1 MSESEIL
8 QLSFAT
14 NEAMMAVF
22 SMFFAIVSAYLAG
35 LYFFLNRSPA
45 TIKMLAFGVLS
56 AAFIFLGQAMAGIES
71 RAKGIINAWKSIPD
85 PVTGIRDLEQ
95 LAIPLPL
102 QLVVDQHQMASLS
115 YDGFTAGSVM
125 GWVVAVAVYLTLA
138 YLTFFYTWP
147 RDRV

>member
-1 MSESEIL
+1 MTEAEIL
-8 QLSFAT
+8 HLSFAT

-45 TIKMLAFGVLS
+45 AIKVLAFGVLS
-56 AAFIFLGQAMAGIES
+56 AAFVFLGQAMAGIES
-71 RAKGIINAWKSIPD
+71 RAKGIIAAWKRIPD

-102 QLVVDQHQMASLS
+102 QLVVDQHRMAALS
-115 YDGFTAGSVM
+115 YDGFTAGSIM
-125 GWVVAVAVYLTLA
+125 GWVVAVAVYFTLA